1 MADAEVWKAIAELER
16 RVARIEK
23 RSAVD
28 ADAEPET
35 MPGVST
41 APGVSPGGESPVLD
55 AVADALEALGF
66 V

>member
-16 RVARIEK
+16 RVARLELRQSIG
-23 RSAVD
+23 

-35 MPGVST
+35 LPGVTST
-41 APGVSPGGESPVLD
+41 PGSSGGESPVFD

-66 V
+66 VG